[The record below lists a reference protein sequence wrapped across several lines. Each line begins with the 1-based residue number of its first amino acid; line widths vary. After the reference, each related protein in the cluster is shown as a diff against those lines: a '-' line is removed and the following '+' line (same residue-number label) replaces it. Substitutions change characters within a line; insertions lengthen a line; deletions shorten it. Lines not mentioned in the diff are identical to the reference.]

1 MRAGGHKERKNL
13 KTRPLGEGKSQFC
26 YVVCFSCID
35 NKRHSLIKIDSYF
48 TALY

>member
-26 YVVCFSCID
+26 YVVYVLVV
-35 NKRHSLIKIDSYF
+35 LIISVIV
-48 TALY
+48 